1 MKNNTLAIA
10 LASLLVGGVAVA
22 AFQGNRD
29 DGPRADIAP
38 PSGVDARVGD
48 LFAPDADTPDG
59 EGRLEYAT
67 VVAVEPVTG
76 RAPQYA
82 TVIGSEAIRE
92 TTTSTSPRH
101 GLPFL
106 FLGQS
111 QKEFTVNQA
120 HALIDML
127 LHPAIG
133 GEAAMP
139 PASPEEGECWLVGA
153 GANEWGRASLFDA
166 WRGGSLVRLAIGGN
180 L

>member
-1 MKNNTLAIA
+1 MSDPLA
-10 LASLLVGGVAVA
+10 
-22 AFQGNRD
+22 F
-29 DGPRADIAP
+29 
-38 PSGVDARVGD
+38 
-48 LFAPDADTPDG
+48 
-59 EGRLEYAT
+59 
-67 VVAVEPVTG
+67 
-76 RAPQYA
+76 
-82 TVIGSEAIRE
+82 
-92 TTTSTSPRH
+92 TSTSPRH

-153 GANEWGRASLFDA
+153 GASGDWSGHQGEIAGYQPGGWLFAAPREGMRLFNRASGQLLLHAAGA
-166 WRGGSLVRLAIGGN
+166 WQAAPLPPAPAGGSTVDAEARSAIAGLVSSLQQAGI
-180 L
+180 LPAA